1 MNGDT
6 FTYSLHT
13 ASTGVRERA
22 VEYLHRL
29 YANVSDLPDAAER
42 GWWLDNIDA
51 VWPALACCTIGEAL
65 CPEAAT
71 HVAGMA
77 VEGSRLAGRVPME
90 RHSVGR
96 TAVLLGFTCGVIEV
110 S

>member
-1 MNGDT
+1 MTGDT
-6 FTYSLHT
+6 YTYSLHT
-13 ASTGVRERA
+13 VSTGVEKRA
-22 VEYLHRL
+22 LSHLHRL
-29 YANVSDLPDAAER
+29 YAVVSDLPDAAER

-51 VWPALACCTIGEAL
+51 VWPAIACCAPGEVL

-77 VEGSRLAGRVPME
+77 VEGSRHTEGGTAE
-90 RHSVGR
+90 RRSVGR
-96 TAVLLGFTCGVIEV
+96 VAVLLGFTCGVIEV